1 MDKYCECLQMIIS
14 DIGNGKRCEE
24 RHRDSS
30 WVERYKVMR
39 RWEGAQ
45 YLVKD
50 RVGTEGRERE
60 RVLPEEGGTKRKLEN
75 DGV

>member
-1 MDKYCECLQMIIS
+1 
-14 DIGNGKRCEE
+14 
-24 RHRDSS
+24 
-30 WVERYKVMR
+30 MR
-39 RWEGAQ
+39 RWEGAR